1 MSWVWIAL
9 VGGVVG
15 LDSTSFPQI
24 MISRPIVAGA
34 LTGLVLGRPVEGA
47 LVGLLM
53 EVFHLSILPIGAAR
67 TPEAGTAAVA
77 AAAAY
82 LLAPAATPA
91 AGALLLALVFGLAWE
106 RIAGYSV
113 VLERRTTERIIHA
126 GAISDEAVAAIE
138 RRHVTAMALDLLR
151 GAIVGLI
158 GGGAGSL
165 LLRALGPFWLLPR
178 DVTFGMIAVCGAAV
192 LAGSLGVFGGWTDRR
207 KALLLGIACGSLALL
222 LR

>member
-1 MSWVWIAL
+1 MSWLWIAL

-34 LTGLVLGRPVEGA
+34 LTGLVLGHPVEGA
-47 LVGLLM
+47 LVGLLL

-82 LLAPAATPA
+82 LMGAPATPA
-91 AGALLLALVFGLAWE
+91 AAGLLLALTFGLAWE
-106 RIAGYSV
+106 RVAGYSV
-113 VLERRTTERIIHA
+113 VLERRTTERILHA
-126 GAISDEAVAAIE
+126 GAVSGEAVEAIE
-138 RRHVTAMALDLLR
+138 QRHLTAMAVDLVR
-151 GAIVGLI
+151 GALVGLA
-158 GGGAGSL
+158 GAGAGSL
-165 LLRALGPFWLLPR
+165 LLRALGPLWALPR
-178 DVTFGMIAVCGAAV
+178 DVTLGMIGVCGAAV
-192 LAGSLGVFGGWTDRR
+192 LAGSLVVFGGWTDRR